1 MTQDEAGQTAASF
14 SGRDRVYLKFTNDWT
29 MQIDIKWTQ
38 FRLFCDKMIK
48 ITFYIDLQ
56 LITEFIY

>member
-1 MTQDEAGQTAASF
+1 MTQDEEDKLQLF
-14 SGRDRVYLKFTNDWT
+14 QEEIECIEIYNDWT

-38 FRLFCDKMIK
+38 FRLFCENDKK

>member
-1 MTQDEAGQTAASF
+1 
-14 SGRDRVYLKFTNDWT
+14 

-38 FRLFCDKMIK
+38 FRFVLCQNNKK